1 MGLLNV
7 DPHAD
12 YLWNKVLSNIK
23 NKNDKTILMN
33 AYNFARKIDY
43 KHEGLNSDI
52 YFAHPKRV
60 SSYSFLYLNT
70 KYIDVA
76 IIGLLHN
83 IFELSNFSEK
93 FIENLFGKK
102 IKDQILNLTVD
113 RKLQYDLKYKKN
125 YYLKIKNGPIETRI
139 VKIFDKVDNLFTLS
153 LNSDDNVRKKYLK
166 EIEEYILP
174 MAKND
179 LPIIYDYIS
188 KQVEFN
194 YKIGY
199 LTK

>member
-1 MGLLNV
+1 M
-7 DPHAD
+7 
-12 YLWNKVLSNIK
+12 
-23 NKNDKTILMN
+23 
-33 AYNFARKIDY
+33 
-43 KHEGLNSDI
+43 
-52 YFAHPKRV
+52 
-60 SSYSFLYLNT
+60 
-70 KYIDVA
+70 
-76 IIGLLHN
+76 
-83 IFELSNFSEK
+83 
-93 FIENLFGKK
+93 
-102 IKDQILNLTVD
+102 
-113 RKLQYDLKYKKN
+113 KYKEE
-125 YYLKIKNGPIETRI
+125 LLFKIKNGPIETRI

-188 KQVEFN
+188 KQVELN